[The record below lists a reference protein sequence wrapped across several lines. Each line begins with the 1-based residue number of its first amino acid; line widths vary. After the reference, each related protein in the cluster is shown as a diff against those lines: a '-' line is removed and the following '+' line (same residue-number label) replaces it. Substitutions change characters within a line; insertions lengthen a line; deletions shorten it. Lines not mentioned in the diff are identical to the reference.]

1 MKELVIDKLGDNQR
15 LDKYL
20 SKYLSAASKSF
31 IYKMLRKK
39 NITLNDKKADGS
51 EKLQS
56 GDSVK
61 IFFSDETLNKFSE
74 GKSCISN
81 AGSRQTNNMTDKA
94 ADNTANEPAVRTDGK
109 HTDSTAD
116 KYSYTASKKGLSIDY
131 EKIYRPLDIVYED
144 ENVLFINKPVGMLSQ
159 KADKN
164 DCSLVEYITAYLLH
178 NNSLT
183 YEDLAMFTPSICN
196 RLDRNTSGI
205 IAAGKTMKGLQ
216 ELSSHFKERTLTKYY
231 ICIVAGKVDKRQ
243 LIKGY
248 LYKDKKLN
256 KVTICQTLP
265 KGRDTSEYLPIETE
279 YIPVAYSDNATLL
292 KVHLITGRSH
302 QIRAHL
308 ASINHPL
315 AGDYKYGKASFNRRF
330 TDKYNCKSQLLHSY
344 ELNIPDMDIHIHTDI
359 PDIFLNV
366 LKGENI
372 WQPGI
377 QEVLEAL
384 H

>member
-1 MKELVIDKLGDNQR
+1 
-15 LDKYL
+15 
-20 SKYLSAASKSF
+20 
-31 IYKMLRKK
+31 MLRKK

-116 KYSYTASKKGLSIDY
+116 KYSYTVSKKGLFIDY

-164 DCSLVEYITAYLLH
+164 DCSLVEYITSYLLH

-248 LYKDKKLN
+248 LYKDKKFN

-265 KGRDTSEYLPIETE
+265 KGRVTSEYLPIETE

>member
-1 MKELVIDKLGDNQR
+1 MK
-15 LDKYL
+15 
-20 SKYLSAASKSF
+20 
-31 IYKMLRKK
+31 
-39 NITLNDKKADGS
+39 T
-51 EKLQS
+51 
-56 GDSVK
+56 
-61 IFFSDETLNKFSE
+61 
-74 GKSCISN
+74 
-81 AGSRQTNNMTDKA
+81 
-94 ADNTANEPAVRTDGK
+94 
-109 HTDSTAD
+109 
-116 KYSYTASKKGLSIDY
+116 
-131 EKIYRPLDIVYED
+131 
-144 ENVLFINKPVGMLSQ
+144 
-159 KADKN
+159 
-164 DCSLVEYITAYLLH
+164 
-178 NNSLT
+178 
-183 YEDLAMFTPSICN
+183 LAMFTPSICN
-196 RLDRNTSGI
+196 CLDRNTSGI

-359 PDIFLNV
+359 PDIFLNI

>member
-1 MKELVIDKLGDNQR
+1 MKELIIDKLGDNQR

-61 IFFSDETLNKFSE
+61 IFFSDETLDKFSE

-94 ADNTANEPAVRTDGK
+94 ADNTANEPAVKTDGK
-109 HTDSTAD
+109 YTDSTAD
-116 KYSYTASKKGLSIDY
+116 KYSYTASKKGLSVDY

-205 IAAGKTMKGLQ
+205 IAAGKTMKG
-216 ELSSHFKERTLTKYY
+216 
-231 ICIVAGKVDKRQ
+231 
-243 LIKGY
+243 Y

-256 KVTICQTLP
+256 KVTICQTMP

>member
-1 MKELVIDKLGDNQR
+1 MGLFKFL
-15 LDKYL
+15 
-20 SKYLSAASKSF
+20 
-31 IYKMLRKK
+31 K
-39 NITLNDKKADGS
+39 NNYD
-51 EKLQS
+51 
-56 GDSVK
+56 
-61 IFFSDETLNKFSE
+61 SDEDLKDLE
-74 GKSCISN
+74 
-81 AGSRQTNNMTDKA
+81 
-94 ADNTANEPAVRTDGK
+94 E
-109 HTDSTAD
+109 
-116 KYSYTASKKGLSIDY
+116 L
-131 EKIYRPLDIVYED
+131 VYED

-164 DCSLVEYITAYLLH
+164 DCSLLEYITAYLLH

-216 ELSSHFKERTLTKYY
+216 ELSSHFKERTLAKYY

-372 WQPGI
+372 CYQ
-377 QEVLEAL
+377 
-384 H
+384 

>member
-1 MKELVIDKLGDNQR
+1 MKELIIDKLGDNQR

-61 IFFSDETLNKFSE
+61 IFFSDETLDKFSE

-94 ADNTANEPAVRTDGK
+94 ADNTANEPAVKQMANIQTARLINIPTQLLKKVFLLIMKKYTDRLILCMK
-109 HTDSTAD
+109 MRMSFLLISLLVCCH
-116 KYSYTASKKGLSIDY
+116 K
-131 EKIYRPLDIVYED
+131 R
-144 ENVLFINKPVGMLSQ
+144 
-159 KADKN
+159 ADKN

-231 ICIVAGKVDKRQ
+231 ICIVAGKIDKRQ

-248 LYKDKKLN
+248 LYKDKKLD

-265 KGRDTSEYLPIETE
+265 KGQ
-279 YIPVAYSDNATLL
+279 
-292 KVHLITGRSH
+292 G
-302 QIRAHL
+302 
-308 ASINHPL
+308 
-315 AGDYKYGKASFNRRF
+315 YK
-330 TDKYNCKSQLLHSY
+330 
-344 ELNIPDMDIHIHTDI
+344 
-359 PDIFLNV
+359 
-366 LKGENI
+366 
-372 WQPGI
+372 
-377 QEVLEAL
+377 
-384 H
+384 

>member
-1 MKELVIDKLGDNQR
+1 MKELIIDKLGDNQR

-116 KYSYTASKKGLSIDY
+116 KYSYTAFKKGLSVDY

-216 ELSSHFKERTLTKYY
+216 ELSSHFKERTLAKYY

-265 KGRDTSEYLPIETE
+265 NGRDTSEYLPIETE

-359 PDIFLNV
+359 PDVFLNV